1 MAYLP
6 GIVHPVRNNPQT
18 DPIKMIKG
26 IFPTKQFEAFET
38 PFYYYDMTLLRET
51 LSIIRQETDGKPY
64 HVHYAIKANANPE
77 ILRLIASYGFGA
89 DCVSGNEILRALE
102 CGFPA
107 EKIAFAGV
115 GKTDREILIGLDNN
129 IFCFNVESLAEL
141 EVLNQLAAGRGKR
154 APVALRINPNVDAHT
169 HHYITT
175 GLNENKFGINEQDL
189 PAALRMIAGSGHI
202 NLIGIHF
209 HIGSQITDLS
219 SFEDLCVKVLELR
232 EWFHTQGIALPV
244 INVGGGL
251 GINYQ
256 HPNHCPVADFES
268 YFRLFEKYL
277 KLEEEQTLHFE
288 LGRSVVAPCGSLIT
302 RVVYLKEGIQKKFL
316 IVDAGMTDL
325 IRPALYQA
333 FHHIENISSEKPY
346 TRYDVVG
353 PICESSDVFA
363 QDFLLNESQRGDLIA
378 IRSAGAYGET
388 MASTYNCREIPASRF
403 SDNI

>member
-1 MAYLP
+1 
-6 GIVHPVRNNPQT
+6 
-18 DPIKMIKG
+18 MIKG
-26 IFPTKQFEAFET
+26 TFPTLQFEAFET

-51 LSIIRQETDGKPY
+51 LNTIQRETVGKPF
-64 HVHYAIKANANPE
+64 HIHYAIKANANPE

-89 DCVSGNEILRALE
+89 DCVSGNEIVRALA

-107 EKIAFAGV
+107 GKIAFAGV
-115 GKTDREILIGLDNN
+115 GKTDREIRIGLEHD
-129 IFCFNVESLAEL
+129 IFCFNVESMAEL
-141 EVLNQLAAGRGKR
+141 EVLNELAASMGKK

-169 HHYITT
+169 HSYITT
-175 GLNENKFGINEQDL
+175 GLNENKFGINEQEL
-189 PAALRMIAGSGHI
+189 PAVLRLIANGGHI

-232 EWFHTQGIALPV
+232 EWFHQQDVSLPV

-251 GINYQ
+251 GINYH
-256 HPNHCPVADFES
+256 HPNHFPMADFES
-268 YFRLFEKYL
+268 YFRLFEKFL

-302 RVVYLKEGIQKKFL
+302 RVVYVKEGIHKKFL
-316 IVDAGMTDL
+316 VVDAGMTDL

-346 TRYDVVG
+346 TTYDVVG

-363 QDFLLNESQRGDLIA
+363 RDFMLNESQRGDLIA

-388 MASTYNCREIPASRF
+388 MASTYNCREIPHSRF
-403 SDNI
+403 SDNP